1 MSIKSQEDHIENLV
15 QNKNNRSLY
24 LDIIKGFAIIL
35 VVYGHC
41 IEYYSDEYLKTDFI
55 TLYIVFTCLYSCLL
69 AAICFMAP

>member
-41 IEYYSDEYLKTDFI
+41 IEYYSDEYLKGVLF
-55 TLYIVFTCLYSCLL
+55 
-69 AAICFMAP
+69 